1 MGGSSVSPEIQ
12 EKVSSGW
19 RQSSPVFGTVWFD
32 NRCIENIIS
41 LSKTKNMHRVMRNS
55 AEGNQFIVVM
65 LDKEVLFNESL
76 NVIYY
81 HDMED
86 FDLVLVNTVEETQ

>member
-1 MGGSSVSPEIQ
+1 
-12 EKVSSGW
+12 
-19 RQSSPVFGTVWFD
+19 
-32 NRCIENIIS
+32 
-41 LSKTKNMHRVMRNS
+41 MRNS